1 MDLAAGPRAGD
12 DRHLSPRSDPG
23 YPDRA
28 GRVGLALPGM
38 VTAALT
44 EVQPGDL
51 LAGKYRIERVLGRGG
66 MGVVVSAIHEQLGE
80 RVALKFLLPESATN
94 AEAAARFLREA
105 RAAVKIRSEHVAR
118 VTDVG
123 TLDSGS
129 PYMVMEYLEGTDLAQ
144 YLESRG
150 PLPIDEAVEYVLQA
164 SEALAEAH
172 ALGIIHRDLKPANL
186 FRTERADGSPSIK
199 LLDFGISKMV
209 TLDGTMTRT
218 SSMMGSPL
226 YMAPEQM
233 TSAKHVDP
241 RADVWALG
249 VILHELLTGGLPF
262 MGDTLP
268 ELCAQILTE
277 RPRLLRELRP
287 DAPEELEQIILGCLE
302 REREKRCGSV
312 AELAVAL
319 RPFASPRALV
329 SVDRVSRVLG
339 GQAPV
344 ASPPAVVAAQTSRND
359 ATQAAWGDA
368 GGTASS
374 AKSRRLRRWGIGV
387 AAALALGA
395 AGAVLAWGGKTAPT
409 VDGSPATVDVSEP
422 GQETASS
429 AAAPPVLVPSHEPS
443 SDSKRDGEA
452 EVSDPEPE
460 PSATSAE
467 PEQQPEKEQ
476 RTASPQAAATKSP
489 APRAATRTSPK
500 TAAKP
505 ASSKATPPKIP
516 TDFYLDR
523 K

>member
-1 MDLAAGPRAGD
+1 MTIVTCRPV
-12 DRHLSPRSDPG
+12 PIPG
-23 YPDRA
+23 TLIVPGGWAWR
-28 GRVGLALPGM
+28 LPGM

-80 RVALKFLLPESATN
+80 RVALKFLLPESANN

-123 TLDSGS
+123 TLESGS

-144 YLESRG
+144 YLESHG

-164 SEALAEAH
+164 CEALAEAH

-186 FRTERADGSPSIK
+186 FRTERADGSPSVK

-209 TLDGTMTRT
+209 TLGGSMTRT

-249 VILHELLTGGLPF
+249 VILHELLTGRLPF
-262 MGDTLP
+262 MGETLP
-268 ELCAQILTE
+268 ELCAQVLTE
-277 RPRLLRELRP
+277 RPRSLRELRP
-287 DAPEELEQIILGCLE
+287 DAPEELEQIILRCLE
-302 REREKRCGSV
+302 REREQRCGSV

-339 GQAPV
+339 AQAPV
-344 ASPPAVVAAQTSRND
+344 APAPAVVAAQTSRND
-359 ATQAAWGDA
+359 ATQAAWEGA
-368 GGTASS
+368 GGTATS
-374 AKSRRLRRWGIGV
+374 AKARRLRRWGIGM

-395 AGAVLAWGGKTAPT
+395 AGAALAWRGKTAPT
-409 VDGSPATVDVSEP
+409 VDGSPATVDMMGPSK
-422 GQETASS
+422 ETASY
-429 AAAPPVLVPSHEPS
+429 AAAPTAALPSPEPS
-443 SDSKRDGEA
+443 SDSKPGAEA

-460 PSATSAE
+460 PSATSAPAK
-467 PEQQPEKEQ
+467 PEQKA
-476 RTASPQAAATKSP
+476 ASPQAAATKSP
-489 APRAATRTSPK
+489 APRASTRTSSK
-500 TAAKP
+500 TTSAAKP
-505 ASSKATPPKIP
+505 APSKATPPKTP
-516 TDFYLDR
+516 TDFFLDR